1 MLPNGFREA
10 ASPAPSI
17 PSSMLTHHSLIAFTD
32 KEPKDFM
39 VPSRWGTVSDDLQL
53 WDVTPADTRPPDR
66 QARGPLRT
74 SATERLLHCDVGQS
88 RHRRQTIKRREIHQQ
103 WRSAHTAST
112 DCKPARLAR
121 KRQQHWCRGV
131 PLAWSC
137 RLFLLA
143 CFSSNSGRVSDHGGL
158 GGPIPRGEGRAWC
171 KRSDFS
177 PTPLSNKF
185 FFFFFFVLENPP
197 KNIFFL
203 SSISLSAPAT
213 QSTKNKDAD
222 PSKKRP
228 CPGNTERFLAE
239 YVQCGSE
246 RATGDGM
253 GRMAG
258 VCTDTIYVFF
268 IRPTRVSCDFV

>member
-1 MLPNGFREA
+1 
-10 ASPAPSI
+10 
-17 PSSMLTHHSLIAFTD
+17 
-32 KEPKDFM
+32 M

-53 WDVTPADTRPPDR
+53 WHVTPADARPPDR

-158 GGPIPRGEGRAWC
+158 GGPIPRGEGGAWC

-197 KNIFFL
+197 K
-203 SSISLSAPAT
+203 SSSSFP
-213 QSTKNKDAD
+213 QSRFRRRQPNQQKNKDTD
-222 PSKKRP
+222 PSKKGPAQVIRSAFWP
-228 CPGNTERFLAE
+228 NMYSAVLGGRL
-239 YVQCGSE
+239 
-246 RATGDGM
+246 ATGRAEWPGSVPIQFM
-253 GRMAG
+253 
-258 VCTDTIYVFF
+258 FF
-268 IRPTRVSCDFV
+268 SIRPTRVPCDFG